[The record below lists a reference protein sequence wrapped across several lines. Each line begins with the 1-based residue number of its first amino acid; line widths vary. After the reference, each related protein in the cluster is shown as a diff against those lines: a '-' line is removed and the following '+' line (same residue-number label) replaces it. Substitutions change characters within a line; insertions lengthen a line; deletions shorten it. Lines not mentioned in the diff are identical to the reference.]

1 MFSSPLGTVFLM
13 IGGMAESHNWGTR
26 SYPGVSDRQAY
37 IEAMRRHLA
46 ATFKT
51 HGLILSIRC
60 LRLFHVGAMP
70 YGSPSRPPQLE
81 CRLISSCRIAYGR

>member
-1 MFSSPLGTVFLM
+1 
-13 IGGMAESHNWGTR
+13 
-26 SYPGVSDRQAY
+26 
-37 IEAMRRHLA
+37 MRRHLA

-60 LRLFHVGAMP
+60 LRLFHGTNVDFSDKWHRLVGVTGRAGIWPSGWFVVEVGAMP